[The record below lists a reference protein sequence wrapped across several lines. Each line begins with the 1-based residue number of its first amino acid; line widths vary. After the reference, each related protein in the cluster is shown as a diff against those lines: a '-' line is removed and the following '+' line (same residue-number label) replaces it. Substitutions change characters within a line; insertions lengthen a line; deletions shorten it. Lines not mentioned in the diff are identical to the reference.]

1 MNTQRNQAGWIV
13 TFAALGI
20 NLILGILYSWSILK
34 KAMVAEWGWT
44 NTEAS
49 LPYTVCIAV
58 LAFFTIFGGR
68 LQDKYGPRIIALI
81 GGLLFG
87 AGLVGSAYAQ
97 SPTMMV
103 LTFGVI
109 SGLGMGFGY
118 AAATPC
124 AIKWFDPRKKGLISG
139 IVVSGIG
146 LSAVY
151 IAPLTN
157 ALLKSS
163 GIQHTFMILG
173 IISLI
178 AMTVFSLIL
187 RNPPAGYVPA
197 ASANKPA
204 TKHAADFRW
213 QDMIKTRPFILLWLT
228 YLMSATAGLMLIGHI
243 ASIAMVQ
250 ANWQA
255 GFILVVV
262 LAVFNATGRISGGF
276 MSDKVGRTNA
286 MLIAFG
292 LQAINM
298 FAFGFYTSIPLLILG
313 TAIAGLAYG
322 SIFSLF
328 PATTADF
335 FGIKNL
341 GVNYGIIFTGWGV
354 AGIIGPIIGG
364 QVADIT
370 GSYNG
375 SYIVAGVMLVIGV
388 LLVKLIKAPVQK
400 LHTPE

>member
-1 MNTQRNQAGWIV
+1 MNTQRNNAGWIV

-34 KAMVAEWGWT
+34 KALVADWGWT

-58 LAFFTIFGGR
+58 LAFVTIFGGR

-81 GGLLFG
+81 GGILFG
-87 AGLVGSAYAQ
+87 AGLIGSAFAEN
-97 SPTMMV
+97 PTVMV
-103 LTFGVI
+103 LTFGVV

-124 AIKWFDPRKKGLISG
+124 AIKWFDPRKKGLITG

-157 ALLKSS
+157 YLIKSS
-163 GIQHTFMILG
+163 NIQNTFLFLG
-173 IISLI
+173 ILSIV

-187 RNPPAGYVPA
+187 RNPPVGYIPTV
-197 ASANKPA
+197 NTKKPA
-204 TKHAADFRW
+204 TTHSADYGW

-243 ASIAMVQ
+243 ASIAFVQ
-250 ANWQA
+250 ANWKA

-262 LAVFNATGRISGGF
+262 LAIFNATGRISGGF
-276 MSDKVGRTNA
+276 LSDKVGRTNA
-286 MLIAFG
+286 MYLAFG
-292 LQAINM
+292 LQAVNM
-298 FAFGFYTSIPLLILG
+298 FLFAIYSSIPLLILG
-313 TAIAGLAYG
+313 TAVAGLSYG
-322 SIFSLF
+322 AIFSLF
-328 PATTADF
+328 PAITADF

-354 AGIIGPIIGG
+354 AGVIGPIIGG
-364 QVADIT
+364 QVADLT
-370 GSYNG
+370 GTYNG

-388 LLVKLIKAPVQK
+388 LLVSLIKAPVK
-400 LHTPE
+400 E

>member
-1 MNTQRNQAGWIV
+1 MNTQRNNAGWIV

-34 KAMVAEWGWT
+34 KAMVADWDWT

-58 LAFFTIFGGR
+58 LAFVTIFGGR

-87 AGLVGSAYAQ
+87 AGLIGSAFAT

-103 LTFGVI
+103 FTFGVI

-124 AIKWFDPRKKGLISG
+124 AIKWFDPRKKGLITG

-157 ALLKSS
+157 YLLKSS
-163 GIQHTFMILG
+163 NIQQTFLFLG
-173 IISLI
+173 ILSII
-178 AMTVFSLIL
+178 AMTVFSMIL
-187 RNPPAGYVPA
+187 RNPPVGYVPA
-197 ASANKPA
+197 VNAKKPA
-204 TKHAADFRW
+204 TKHSADYRW

-243 ASIAMVQ
+243 ASIAFVQ
-250 ANWQA
+250 ANWKA

-262 LAVFNATGRISGGF
+262 LAIFNATGRITGGF
-276 MSDKVGRTNA
+276 LSDKVGRTNA
-286 MLIAFG
+286 MYLAFG

-298 FAFGFYTSIPLLILG
+298 FLFAFYNSIPLLVLG
-313 TAIAGLAYG
+313 TAVAGLSYG
-322 SIFSLF
+322 AIFSLF
-328 PATTADF
+328 PAITADF

-354 AGIIGPIIGG
+354 AGVIGPIIGG
-364 QVADIT
+364 RVADLT
-370 GSYNG
+370 GTYNVSYL
-375 SYIVAGVMLVIGV
+375 VAGVMLVIGV

-400 LHTPE
+400 T

>member
-1 MNTQRNQAGWIV
+1 MNTQRNNAGWIV

-34 KAMVAEWGWT
+34 KALVADWGWT

-58 LAFFTIFGGR
+58 LAFVTIFGGR

-81 GGLLFG
+81 GGFLFG
-87 AGLVGSAYAQ
+87 AGLIGSAFAEN
-97 SPTMMV
+97 PTIMV
-103 LTFGVI
+103 LTFGVV

-124 AIKWFDPRKKGLISG
+124 AIKWFDPRKKGLITG

-157 ALLKSS
+157 YLIKSS
-163 GIQHTFMILG
+163 DIQNTFLFLG
-173 IISLI
+173 ILSIV

-187 RNPPAGYVPA
+187 RNPPVGYVPA
-197 ASANKPA
+197 ANTKKPA
-204 TKHAADFRW
+204 TKHSADYRW
-213 QDMIKTRPFILLWLT
+213 QDMIKTRPFILLWMT

-243 ASIAMVQ
+243 ASIALVQ
-250 ANWQA
+250 ANWKA

-262 LAVFNATGRISGGF
+262 LAIFNATGRISGGF
-276 MSDKVGRTNA
+276 LSDKVGRTNA
-286 MLIAFG
+286 MYLAFG
-292 LQAINM
+292 LQAVNM
-298 FAFGFYTSIPLLILG
+298 FLFAFYTSIPLLILG
-313 TAIAGLAYG
+313 TAIAGLSYG
-322 SIFSLF
+322 AIFSLF
-328 PATTADF
+328 PAITADF

-354 AGIIGPIIGG
+354 AGVIGPIIGG
-364 QVADIT
+364 RVADLT
-370 GSYNG
+370 GAYNG
-375 SYIVAGVMLVIGV
+375 SYIVAGAMLVIGV
-388 LLVKLIKAPVQK
+388 LLVKLIKAPFLK
-400 LHTPE
+400 

>member
-1 MNTQRNQAGWIV
+1 MNTQRNNAGWIV

-34 KAMVAEWGWT
+34 KALVADWGWT

-58 LAFFTIFGGR
+58 LAFVTIFGGR

-87 AGLVGSAYAQ
+87 AGLIGSAFAEN
-97 SPTMMV
+97 PTVMV

-124 AIKWFDPRKKGLISG
+124 AIKWFDPRKKGLITG

-157 ALLKSS
+157 YLLKSS
-163 GIQHTFMILG
+163 DIQQTFLFLG
-173 IISLI
+173 ILSII

-187 RNPPAGYVPA
+187 RNPPVGYVPA
-197 ASANKPA
+197 VNAKKPA
-204 TKHAADFRW
+204 TKHSADYRW
-213 QDMIKTRPFILLWLT
+213 QDMIKTRPFILLWST

-243 ASIAMVQ
+243 ASIALVQ
-250 ANWQA
+250 ANWKA

-262 LAVFNATGRISGGF
+262 LAIFNATGRITGGIL
-276 MSDKVGRTNA
+276 SDKVGRTNA
-286 MLIAFG
+286 MYLAFG
-292 LQAINM
+292 LQAVNM
-298 FAFGFYTSIPLLILG
+298 FLFAFYTSIPLLMVG
-313 TAIAGLAYG
+313 TAVAGLSYG
-322 SIFSLF
+322 AIFSLF
-328 PATTADF
+328 PAITADF

-354 AGIIGPIIGG
+354 AGVIGPIIGG
-364 QVADIT
+364 RVADLT
-370 GSYNG
+370 GTYNV

-388 LLVKLIKAPVQK
+388 LLVKLIKAPVK
-400 LHTPE
+400 K

>member
-1 MNTQRNQAGWIV
+1 MNTQRNNAGWTV

-34 KAMVAEWGWT
+34 KALVADWDWS

-58 LAFFTIFGGR
+58 LAFVTIFGGR

-81 GGLLFG
+81 GGVLFG
-87 AGLVGSAYAQ
+87 AGLIGSAFAKN
-97 SPTMMV
+97 PTVMV
-103 LTFGVI
+103 LTFGVL

-124 AIKWFDPRKKGLISG
+124 AIKWFDPRKKGLITG

-157 ALLKSS
+157 YLLKSS
-163 GIQHTFMILG
+163 NIQSTFLFLG
-173 IISLI
+173 ILSIV

-187 RNPPAGYVPA
+187 RNPPVGYVPA
-197 ASANKPA
+197 VSANKTA

-250 ANWQA
+250 ANWKA

-262 LAVFNATGRISGGF
+262 LAIFNATGRITGGF
-276 MSDKVGRTNA
+276 VSDKVGRTNA
-286 MLIAFG
+286 MLLAFG
-292 LQAINM
+292 LQAVNM
-298 FAFGFYTSIPLLILG
+298 FLFAFYCSIPLLIVG
-313 TAIAGLAYG
+313 TAVAGLAYG
-322 SIFSLF
+322 AIFSLF

-354 AGIIGPIIGG
+354 AGVIGPIIGG
-364 QVADIT
+364 QVADLT
-370 GSYNG
+370 GNYNMSYL
-375 SYIVAGVMLVIGV
+375 VAGIMLVIGV
-388 LLVKLIKAPVQK
+388 LLVKWIKAPVTK
-400 LHTPE
+400 

>member
-1 MNTQRNQAGWIV
+1 MNKQHNNSGWVV

-34 KAMVAEWGWT
+34 KALVADWEWS

-58 LAFFTIFGGR
+58 LAFVTIFGGR
-68 LQDKYGPRIIALI
+68 LQDKYGPRIVALV

-87 AGLVGSAYAQ
+87 AGLIGSAYATN
-97 SPTMMV
+97 PTVMV
-103 LTFGVI
+103 LTFGVL

-157 ALLKSS
+157 YLLKSS
-163 GIQHTFMILG
+163 SIQNTFLFLG
-173 IISLI
+173 ILSII
-178 AMTVFSLIL
+178 AMTVFSLML
-187 RNPPAGYVPA
+187 KNPPKGYVPA
-197 ASANKPA
+197 TASNKPA
-204 TKHAADFRW
+204 TQHAADFRW
-213 QDMIKTRPFILLWLT
+213 QDMIKTRAFILLWLA

-255 GFILVVV
+255 GFILVVI
-262 LAVFNATGRISGGF
+262 LAVFNATGRISGGVL
-276 MSDKVGRTNA
+276 SDKVGRTNA

-292 LQAINM
+292 LQAVNM
-298 FAFGFYTSIPLLILG
+298 FVFALFNNIPLLIFG
-313 TAIAGLAYG
+313 TSIAGLAYG

-328 PATTADF
+328 PAVTADF

-341 GVNYGIIFTGWGV
+341 GVNYGIIFTGWGI

-364 QVADIT
+364 RVADLT
-370 GSYNG
+370 GTYNG
-375 SYIVAGVMLVIGV
+375 SYVVAGIMLLMGV
-388 LLVKLIKAPVQK
+388 LLVKFIKAPRSIQ
-400 LHTPE
+400 P

>member
-1 MNTQRNQAGWIV
+1 MNKQRNNTGWIV

-34 KAMVAEWGWT
+34 KAMVADWGWT

-58 LAFFTIFGGR
+58 LAFVTIFGGR

-81 GGLLFG
+81 GGILFG
-87 AGLVGSAYAQ
+87 AGLIGSAYAKN
-97 SPTMMV
+97 PTIMV

-157 ALLKSS
+157 YLVKSS
-163 GIQHTFMILG
+163 NIQNTFMFLG
-173 IISLI
+173 ILSII

-187 RNPPAGYVPA
+187 RNPPVGYVPVV
-197 ASANKPA
+197 ANKKPV
-204 TKHAADFRW
+204 THHTSDFRW
-213 QDMIKTRPFILLWLT
+213 QDMIKTRPFILLWIT

-243 ASIAMVQ
+243 ASIALVQ
-250 ANWQA
+250 ANWHA

-262 LAVFNATGRISGGF
+262 LAIFNATGRVSGGF
-276 MSDKVGRTNA
+276 LSDKVGRTNA
-286 MLIAFG
+286 MLIAFS
-292 LQAINM
+292 LQAVNM
-298 FAFGFYTSIPLLILG
+298 FVFAMFNSIPLLIMG
-313 TAIAGLAYG
+313 TAVAGLAYG
-322 SIFSLF
+322 AIFSLF
-328 PATTADF
+328 PAITADF

-354 AGIIGPIIGG
+354 AGVIGPIIGG
-364 QVADIT
+364 RVADLT
-370 GSYNG
+370 GAYNG
-375 SYIVAGVMLVIGV
+375 SYIVAGIMLVIGV
-388 LLVKLIKAPVQK
+388 LLVKLIKVPVQK
-400 LHTPE
+400 

>member
-1 MNTQRNQAGWIV
+1 MNTQRNNAGWLV

-34 KAMVAEWGWT
+34 KAMVADWNWT

-58 LAFFTIFGGR
+58 LAFVTIFGGR

-81 GGLLFG
+81 GGILFG
-87 AGLVGSAYAQ
+87 AGLIGSTYAQ
-97 SPTMMV
+97 NPTVMV
-103 LTFGVI
+103 LTFGVL

-124 AIKWFDPRKKGLISG
+124 AIKWFDPRKKGLITG

-157 ALLKSS
+157 YLLKSS
-163 GIQHTFMILG
+163 NIQQTFLFLG
-173 IISLI
+173 ILSIV

-187 RNPPAGYVPA
+187 RNPPVGYVPA
-197 ASANKPA
+197 ASGNKPA
-204 TKHAADFRW
+204 AKHVDYRW

-262 LAVFNATGRISGGF
+262 LAIFNATGRITGGF
-276 MSDKVGRTNA
+276 VSDKIGRKNA
-286 MLIAFG
+286 MYLAFG
-292 LQAINM
+292 LQAVNM
-298 FAFGFYTSIPLLILG
+298 FLFVLFNSIPLLVLG

-322 SIFSLF
+322 AIFSLF
-328 PATTADF
+328 PAITADY

-354 AGIIGPIIGG
+354 AGVIGPIIGG
-364 QVADIT
+364 RVADLT
-370 GSYNG
+370 GTYSV

-388 LLVKLIKAPVQK
+388 LLAKMIKAPQ
-400 LHTPE
+400 H

>member
-1 MNTQRNQAGWIV
+1 MNTHRNTAGWIV

-49 LPYTVCIAV
+49 LPYTVCILV
-58 LAFFTIFGGR
+58 LAFVSIFGGK

-87 AGLVGSAYAQ
+87 AGLIGSSLAK
-97 SPTMMV
+97 SPIVMV

-124 AIKWFDPRKKGLISG
+124 AIKWFEPRKKGLITG
-139 IVVSGIG
+139 IVVAGIG
-146 LSAVY
+146 ISAIY

-157 ALLKSS
+157 YLLK
-163 GIQHTFMILG
+163 IRDIEYAFRFLG
-173 IISLI
+173 IMSII
-178 AMTVFSLIL
+178 AMTFFSLIL
-187 RNPPAGYVPA
+187 RNPPKGYVPH
-197 ASANKPA
+197 SKNNKPA
-204 TKHAADFRW
+204 TAHGHDYSWNEILGKRSFY
-213 QDMIKTRPFILLWLT
+213 LLWLT

-243 ASIAMVQ
+243 ASIAFVQ
-250 ANWQA
+250 ANWKA
-255 GFILVVV
+255 GFVLVVV

-276 MSDKVGRTNA
+276 LSDKLGRTNA
-286 MLIAFG
+286 MLIVFL
-292 LQAINM
+292 LQAANM
-298 FAFGFYTSIPLLILG
+298 FLFSFFNSIPLLIVG

-341 GVNYGIIFTGWGV
+341 GVNYGMVFTGWGI
-354 AGIIGPIIGG
+354 AGVIGPILGG
-364 QVADIT
+364 RVVDLT
-370 GSYNG
+370 GSYNT
-375 SYIVAGVMLVIGV
+375 SYIIAGIMLLIGAF
-388 LLVKLIKAPVQK
+388 LVRFIKAP
-400 LHTPE
+400 LRN

>member
-1 MNTQRNQAGWIV
+1 MNTQNNRSGWIV

-20 NLILGILYSWSILK
+20 NLILGILYSWSVLK
-34 KAMVAEWGWT
+34 KALVAEWGWT

-87 AGLVGSAYAQ
+87 AGLVGSAYAT

-163 GIQHTFMILG
+163 GIQFTYLTLG
-173 IISLI
+173 IISLVGLTI
-178 AMTVFSLIL
+178 FSLL
-187 RNPPAGYVPA
+187 LKNPPAGYVPTDT
-197 ASANKPA
+197 SNKPA
-204 TKHAADFRW
+204 AKKSTDFTW
-213 QDMIKTRPFILLWLT
+213 QAMIKTRPFILLWLT

-255 GFILVVV
+255 GFILVVI
-262 LAVFNATGRISGGF
+262 LAIFNATGRITGGVL
-276 MSDKVGRTNA
+276 SDKVGRTNA

-298 FAFGFYTSIPLLILG
+298 FAFAFFTSIPLLILG
-313 TAIAGLAYG
+313 TMIAGLAYG

-328 PATTADF
+328 PSITADF

-364 QVADIT
+364 RVVDLT

-375 SYIVAGVMLVIGV
+375 SYIVAGIMLIIGV
-388 LLVKLIKAPVQK
+388 LLVKLIKAPAQK
-400 LHTPE
+400 

>member
-1 MNTQRNQAGWIV
+1 MNTQNNRSGWIV

-20 NLILGILYSWSILK
+20 NLILGILYSWSVLK
-34 KAMVAEWGWT
+34 KALVAEWGWT

-87 AGLVGSAYAQ
+87 AGLVGSAYAT

-163 GIQHTFMILG
+163 GIQFTYLTLG
-173 IISLI
+173 IISLVGLTI
-178 AMTVFSLIL
+178 FSLL
-187 RNPPAGYVPA
+187 LKNPPAGYVPA
-197 ASANKPA
+197 DTSNKPSA
-204 TKHAADFRW
+204 KKSTDFTW
-213 QDMIKTRPFILLWLT
+213 QAMIKTRPFILLWLT

-255 GFILVVV
+255 SFILVVI
-262 LAVFNATGRISGGF
+262 LAIFNATGRITGGVL
-276 MSDKVGRTNA
+276 SDKVGRTNA

-298 FAFGFYTSIPLLILG
+298 FAFAFFTSIPLLILG
-313 TAIAGLAYG
+313 TMIAGLAYG

-328 PATTADF
+328 PSITADF

-364 QVADIT
+364 RVVDLT

-375 SYIVAGVMLVIGV
+375 SYIVAGIMLIIGV
-388 LLVKLIKAPVQK
+388 LLVKLIKAPAQK
-400 LHTPE
+400 

>member
-1 MNTQRNQAGWIV
+1 MNTQRNNAGWIV

-34 KAMVAEWGWT
+34 KAMVADWDWT

-58 LAFFTIFGGR
+58 LAFVTIFGGR

-87 AGLVGSAYAQ
+87 AGLIGSAFAT

-103 LTFGVI
+103 FTFGVI

-124 AIKWFDPRKKGLISG
+124 AIKWFDPRKKGLITG

-157 ALLKSS
+157 YLLKSS
-163 GIQHTFMILG
+163 NIQQTFLFLG
-173 IISLI
+173 ILSIV

-187 RNPPAGYVPA
+187 RNPPVGYVPA
-197 ASANKPA
+197 VNAKKPA
-204 TKHAADFRW
+204 TKHSADFRW
-213 QDMIKTRPFILLWLT
+213 QDMLKTRPFILLWLT

-243 ASIAMVQ
+243 ASIAFVQ
-250 ANWQA
+250 ANWKA

-262 LAVFNATGRISGGF
+262 LAVFNATGRITGGF
-276 MSDKVGRTNA
+276 LSDKVGRTNA
-286 MLIAFG
+286 MYLAFG
-292 LQAINM
+292 LQAVNM
-298 FAFGFYTSIPLLILG
+298 FLFAFYNSIPLLIVG
-313 TAIAGLAYG
+313 TAVAGLSYG
-322 SIFSLF
+322 AIFSLF
-328 PATTADF
+328 PAITADF

-354 AGIIGPIIGG
+354 AGVIGPIIGG
-364 QVADIT
+364 RVADLT
-370 GSYNG
+370 GTYNV

-388 LLVKLIKAPVQK
+388 ILVKLIKAPVQK
-400 LHTPE
+400 A

>member
-1 MNTQRNQAGWIV
+1 MNKQRNSAGWIV

-34 KAMVAEWGWT
+34 KAMVAEWDWT

-49 LPYTVCIAV
+49 LPYTVCIAF
-58 LAFFTIFGGR
+58 LAFVSIFGGR

-87 AGLVGSAYAQ
+87 AGLIGSAFAK
-97 SPTMMV
+97 SPAVMV
-103 LTFGVI
+103 LTFGVV

-157 ALLKSS
+157 YLLKSS
-163 GIQHTFMILG
+163 NIQHTFLFLG
-173 IISLI
+173 ILSII
-178 AMTVFSLIL
+178 AMTIFSLIL
-187 RNPPAGYVPA
+187 RNPPVGYVPA
-197 ASANKPA
+197 TNSNKPA
-204 TKHAADFRW
+204 TSHSADFRW

-243 ASIAMVQ
+243 ASIALVQ
-250 ANWQA
+250 ANWKA

-276 MSDKVGRTNA
+276 LSDKVGRTNA
-286 MLIAFG
+286 MLIAFS
-292 LQAINM
+292 LQAVNM
-298 FAFGFYTSIPLLILG
+298 FVFSMFSSIPLLILG

-328 PATTADF
+328 PAVTADF

-341 GVNYGIIFTGWGV
+341 GVNYGIIFTGWGI

-370 GSYNG
+370 GTYNV

-388 LLVKLIKAPVQK
+388 LLVKLIKAPEK
-400 LHTPE
+400 KEA